1 MKSDEYRTIRHG
13 AAVIRRTDRG
23 LIAVEGPDRA
33 DFLQGLLTND
43 VAALGD
49 GAGCYAAYLTPQGRM
64 VADMDVFSLDERLL
78 LDVDA
83 AVAPVLAARLDSL
96 IFTEEAT
103 VTDWSGTHVSYG
115 VHGPAALE
123 VAGAALDRLG
133 AVLAAAS
140 GVRGLG
146 PHGCLQAA
154 ADGMTTII
162 ARSDE
167 LGVPGLALVAER
179 DGAAALRSALVSAGG
194 EEIGAATAEVVRVES
209 GRPAFPADMDTET
222 IPLEAGIEGRAIN
235 LTKGCYVGQ
244 EVIIRVLHRGGG
256 RVARKLVGLTLGT
269 PGSGAD
275 SQLAVP
281 ARGTR
286 IQHDGQPVGEVTSA
300 VVSPVLGCV
309 IALGYVPRALA
320 ETGTRVD
327 VEQGGGRTAAVVTQ
341 VPFVDPAAG
350 RLTDFSG
357 PRVRRPGRAP
367 RPPA

>member
-1 MKSDEYRTIRHG
+1 MTSDEYRAIRQG
-13 AAVIRRTDRG
+13 AAVILRTNRG
-23 LIAVEGPDRA
+23 LVAVDGPDRA
-33 DFLQGLLTND
+33 EFLQGLLTND
-43 VAALGD
+43 VAALDD
-49 GAGCYAAYLTPQGRM
+49 GTGCYAAYLTPQGRM

-133 AVLAAAS
+133 AGREAVS

-146 PHGCLQAA
+146 PHGCLPAS
-154 ADGMTTII
+154 ADGITTVVL
-162 ARSDE
+162 RGDE
-167 LGVPGLALVAER
+167 LGVPGLALVTGR
-179 DGAAALRSALVSAGG
+179 DGAAALRAALVASGG
-194 EEIGAATAEVVRVES
+194 VEIGASAAEVVRVES

-222 IPLEAGIEGRAIN
+222 IPLEAGIEGRAIS
-235 LTKGCYVGQ
+235 LSKGCYVGQ

-256 RVARKLVGLTLGT
+256 RVARKLVGLALGAA
-269 PGSGAD
+269 GSAGISRALVPVRGAR
-275 SQLAVP
+275 LH
-281 ARGTR
+281 R
-286 IQHDGQPVGEVTSA
+286 DGQAVGAVTSA
-300 VVSPVLGCV
+300 VMSPALGHV

-327 VEQGGGRTAAVVTQ
+327 VEQDGGRTAAVVTQ
-341 VPFVDPAAG
+341 MPFVDPA
-350 RLTDFSG
+350 
-357 PRVRRPGRAP
+357 V
-367 RPPA
+367 